1 MTEENLTW
9 EERKRE
15 WLEIS
20 MIDEAQFDADRKLQG
35 ERQSEVPQPGDM
47 APDFELDLLDRGRK
61 RTGDIVR
68 LATLRG
74 KPVALMFGSYT

>member
-1 MTEENLTW
+1 MAEKNLTW

>member
-35 ERQSEVPQPGDM
+35 ERQSEVPQPSDM
-47 APDFELDLLDRGRK
+47 APDFELDLLNKDRK
-61 RTGDIVR
+61 RTGDTVR
-68 LATLRG
+68 LTALRG

>member
-47 APDFELDLLDRGRK
+47 APDFELDLLDRDRK

>member
-1 MTEENLTW
+1 MVEENLSW

-68 LATLRG
+68 LTALRG

>member
-68 LATLRG
+68 LAALRG

>member
-20 MIDEAQFDADRKLQG
+20 MIDEAQFDADWKLQG
-35 ERQSEVPQPGDM
+35 ERQSEVPRPGDM

-61 RTGDIVR
+61 RTGDTVR
-68 LATLRG
+68 LAALRG

>member
-68 LATLRG
+68 LTALRG